1 MYVYIHIYVY
11 YSFSV
16 KPSPHSASRDL
27 VECTAVDRMVK
38 LGYQVNN
45 CSDLVTWITN
55 SLGSEIVLILITL
68 GTVLALY
75 WLYSLLRCVDDGCR
89 KSSRILK
96 SMSRS
101 IYLRARSRF
110 FPPTIRRRSTRARS
124 FPGSS
129 SNSVSRC
136 FDRPNCPI
144 SCPTPQSLLH
154 NTTTI
159 PPQDSETISPNKHN
173 DLAYSR
179 LTPRPKTTTPN
190 TPLSPLPVI
199 PRRNPNRRRNSLL

>member
-1 MYVYIHIYVY
+1 
-11 YSFSV
+11 
-16 KPSPHSASRDL
+16 
-27 VECTAVDRMVK
+27 MVK

-96 SMSRS
+96 SMSKS

-144 SCPTPQSLLH
+144 PCPTPQSLLH

-159 PPQDSETISPNKHN
+159 PPQDSKTISPNKHN

-179 LTPRPKTTTPN
+179 PRPKTTTPS